1 MVERYRPRTTKFADV
16 KDASFSAAK
25 RNFGVGRASIK
36 QSTIDKVAR
45 EGKKLRGKNTGDAFQ
60 NFALNLGLGTDNALS
75 QSQYGFSPITRIRT
89 LLDWIHRGSW
99 IGGVAI
105 DLLADD
111 MTRGGIEILTVEDP
125 KQLEKLQQGLIRLKV
140 WQQLSDNIKWSQLYG
155 GSIAVLLIDGQ
166 DPSTPLR
173 IETIGRN
180 KFKGL
185 TVFDRWMVDADLQ
198 HLVTEYGP
206 NLGLPEFYRVVAD
219 APAMR
224 GQKIHYTRCIRLEGI
239 RLPYWQRV
247 MENLWGLSVFERLYD
262 RMIAFDS
269 ATIGA
274 AQLVYKSFLRTY
286 KIDGLQEAIAA
297 SGDAI
302 SGIAKRVEMMRKYQ
316 GIEGMTLLDTS
327 DDFATHESNS
337 FSGISDVLIH
347 FAEQLSGALQI
358 PLVRLLGQSPAGM
371 NSTGE
376 SDLRTYY
383 DNILQRQERDLREGM
398 NLILRVLARSVGI
411 GELPD
416 EFTFNF
422 VPLWQL
428 NETEKADVADK
439 VTRFVLETEAAGL
452 VSARLALQ
460 ELRQLSKI
468 TGKWTN
474 IDDKMIDEASDVA
487 EEPPEPDTG
496 EGGAEG
502 GGGAPPGQPGEA
514 QPAPPGEEEGDK
526 PPGGKK
532 PAPEAPKKGGGEEG
546 AVAGLESLKK
556 ISRAVGANDRS
567 IGAGDNRAPRF
578 TADEAIEY
586 SLPFTEIGGLQIVI
600 ETRAGTIR
608 RGDGWSVVMPC
619 DYGYIRRVSSAEGEE
634 EWLDVFVGNRHSA
647 REVWIVDALKSE
659 GGFDEHK
666 LLLGFAN
673 SHDALDAFKKA
684 YNDGAARRIG
694 AVTHMSLDS
703 LAFKNWIAKG
713 NKYEPMA
720 PELRAA

>member
-1 MVERYRPRTTKFADV
+1 MVERYRSRTLDV
-16 KDASFSAAK
+16 KASLPPK
-25 RNFGVGRASIK
+25 RGFGVGRASIK
-36 QSTIDKVAR
+36 KSTVDKIAR
-45 EGKKLRGKNTGDAFQ
+45 EGKKFRGKNTGDAFQ
-60 NFALNLGLGTDNALS
+60 NFALNIGYGTNNALS

-89 LLDWIHRGSW
+89 LLDWIHRGTW

-111 MTRGGIEILTVEDP
+111 MTRGGVEILTEEDP
-125 KQLEKLQQGLIRLKV
+125 KKVEKLQQGLVRLKI

-185 TVFDRWMVDADLQ
+185 TVFDRWMVDADLSN
-198 HLVTEYGP
+198 LVSEYGP

-224 GQKIHYTRCIRLEGI
+224 GQRIHYTRCIRLEGI

-269 ATIGA
+269 ATMGA

-286 KIDGLQEAIAA
+286 KIDGLAEAMTAA
-297 SGDAI
+297 GDAI
-302 SGIAKRVEMMRKYQ
+302 AGISTRVEMMRKFQ
-316 GIEGMTLLDTS
+316 GIEGMTLLDKE
-327 DDFATHESNS
+327 DDFAIESTTG
-337 FSGISDVLIH
+337 FSGIADVLIH

-398 NLILRVLARSVGI
+398 NLIIRVLARSVGI

-460 ELRQLSKI
+460 ELKTLSKI

-474 IDDKMIDEASDVA
+474 IDDKMIEEASDVA
-487 EEPPEPDTG
+487 EPPEVPGDPNDPDADP
-496 EGGAEG
+496 EESGAE
-502 GGGAPPGQPGEA
+502 PGEA
-514 QPAPPGEEEGDK
+514 PEKPGAAK
-526 PPGGKK
+526 GGKK
-532 PAPEAPKKGGGEEG
+532 PPPGKKATPAPGKAQES
-546 AVAGLESLKK
+546 AVKGLEHLKE
-556 ISRAVGANDRS
+556 ITRAVGGANDR
-567 IGAGDNRAPRF
+567 RAARF
-578 TADEAIEY
+578 TVDEY
-586 SLPFTEIGGLQIVI
+586 TLPMTEIGGMQVVI
-600 ETRAGTIR
+600 ESPAGSIR
-608 RGDGWSVVMPC
+608 RGDGWSVRMPA
-619 DYGYIRRVSSAEGEE
+619 DYGYIRRVGSAEGDE
-634 EWLDVFVGNRHSA
+634 EWLDCFVGNRHSS
-647 REVWIVDALKSE
+647 RDVWVIDAVTPE
-659 GGFDEHK
+659 GEFDEHK
-666 LLLGFAN
+666 LMIGFPN
-673 SHDALDAFKKA
+673 SRLALDAFNKA
-684 YNDGAARRIG
+684 YDNGGARRVG
-694 AVTHMSLDS
+694 AVTHLSVDS
-703 LAFKNWIAKG
+703 LAFKNWIASGDKH
-713 NKYEPMA
+713 EPMA